1 MDQFEPIA
9 PCPPDG
15 GFSLPH
21 QAASLIFI
29 ISDYQRSSA
38 VSSEMIRL
46 WGDKLVPRTFME
58 MGRPRPVSVEH
69 RGNFASKLDQSWRSR
84 HRRVF
89 LTLKSQPLTL
99 N

>member
-29 ISDYQRSSA
+29 ISNYQRSSA

-46 WGDKLVPRTFME
+46 
-58 MGRPRPVSVEH
+58 
-69 RGNFASKLDQSWRSR
+69 RGTSWCPELSWRWGAPAPFQSNTGEILPR
-84 HRRVF
+84 NWINPGVRGIAEC
-89 LTLKSQPLTL
+89 S
-99 N
+99 